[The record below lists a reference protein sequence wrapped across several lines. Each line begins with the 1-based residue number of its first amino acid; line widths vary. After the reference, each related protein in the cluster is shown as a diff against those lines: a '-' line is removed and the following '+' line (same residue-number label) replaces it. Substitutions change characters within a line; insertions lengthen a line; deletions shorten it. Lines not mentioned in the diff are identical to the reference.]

1 MSMAQYETGPEVS
14 PFNSKFDNALAHPTQ
29 RVLSAEEQR
38 GWELFRSK
46 GKCNTCHLDGTENRR
61 IGLSPSQ
68 AGGDETENQRIG
80 FGPSQAADLGPLFS
94 DFKPANLGVP
104 QNFALPYLYESHP
117 DQFGFVANPL
127 GLNYVDLGVGN
138 FLRGNAGVPVPN
150 ASWMAFAPQFD
161 GKVQVPTLRNVD
173 MRPRPDFVKAYMH
186 NGYFKSLKAVVH
198 FYNTRDTLNRGMHL
212 PAGLPGEGTRYWPP
226 PEVPQNLDRTIGNL
240 GLSDSEENAIV
251 AFLAVSG
258 PRARGRPRV
267 PRLRRG
273 CRRA

>member
-1 MSMAQYETGPEVS
+1 MVWLRCSLSSGVKLRARSEMRLKPDRMAAVGIS
-14 PFNSKFDNALAHPTQ
+14 PA
-29 RVLSAEEQR
+29 
-38 GWELFRSK
+38 
-46 GKCNTCHLDGTENRR
+46 
-61 IGLSPSQ
+61 
-68 AGGDETENQRIG
+68 
-80 FGPSQAADLGPLFS
+80 QAADVAPLFT
-94 DFKPANLGVP
+94 DFTSANLGVP
-104 QNFALPYLYESHP
+104 RNFALPYLYESVP
-117 DQFGFVANPL
+117 DQFGFVANSQ
-127 GLNYVDLGVGN
+127 GLNFLDFGVGT
-138 FLRGNAGVPVPN
+138 FLRNLGASPVPN
-150 ASWMAFAPQFD
+150 KAWIPLAPKFD
-161 GKVQVPTLRNVD
+161 GKMQVPTLRNVD

-198 FYNTRDTLNRGMHL
+198 FYNTRDTLNRGKHL

-258 PRARGRPRV
+258 RRARGRRRV